1 MAVRN
6 PSNIRNILLAGH
18 AGAGKTLLTER
29 LLNAAGATTRMG
41 SIEDGNTVTDW
52 TDEAK
57 KHGHSLSSSLAHFE
71 RNGTLVTLID
81 TPGLA
86 DFFGQAIAALPAAGL
101 VGVVVDATKGIET
114 STRRIMA
121 TAEQR
126 NIPRMII
133 INGIDEAQADPE
145 AVVARLRD
153 TFGVVCVP
161 VNLPNAN
168 RDGVIDVLGENTSG
182 DTLFGDVES
191 AHTSIVEQVVE
202 VEDSL
207 MTQYLEGGAAAL
219 DRKAVHDAFERALR
233 EAHLVPICFVSAK
246 TGAGIDALL
255 ELIESQCPSPLET
268 NPRTFEK
275 LDDDGQLVESFQPK
289 PDAGQP
295 LLAHVFKVASDP
307 FVGKLGI
314 MKIHQGTLKV
324 KDEVYF
330 GEGRKPI
337 RVNTLFRLQGKDHV
351 DVTEAGPGEIVA
363 VSKIDDIEFNT
374 VVHAHANEHLR
385 LRPLPL
391 PKPMF
396 GLAVE
401 LANHKDESK
410 FGPAI
415 AKLQAEDPCFV
426 MDRVAATKE
435 TVLRGLGEMHL
446 RVMLERMKNQYGIE
460 VNTHQPKIAY
470 KETVTANAEGHHRHK
485 KQSGGSGEFG
495 EVYLRVAP
503 LNGEDQ
509 EAALANGEHFLF
521 VNATV
526 GGSIPRQFMPAIE
539 KGVRQALT
547 EGAIAG
553 YPMQDIK
560 VEVYDGKYH
569 AVDSKEVAFLKAG
582 KRAFVDAC
590 RKAKPAL
597 LEPFVEVEVNAPSQY
612 MGDITGDLSTRRGRV
627 QDSMVDGDTCM
638 VRAVAPLGE
647 LQNYANELK
656 SMTHGAG
663 SYVMDY
669 SHDERTPPNVQA
681 EVVAAY
687 DPHADDD

>member
-1 MAVRN
+1 MAVRD
-6 PSNIRNILLAGH
+6 PSTIRNLLLAGH
-18 AGAGKTLLTER
+18 AGAGKTLLAER
-29 LLNAAGATTRMG
+29 LLHAAGATSRMG
-41 SIEDGNTVTDW
+41 SIEDGNTVCDW
-52 TDEAK
+52 TDDAR
-57 KHGHSLSSSLAHFE
+57 KHGHSLSSSVAHYE
-71 RNGTLVTLID
+71 RNGKLVTLID
-81 TPGLA
+81 SPGLA
-86 DFFGQAIAALPAAGL
+86 DFFGQAISSLPAAGM
-101 VGVVVDATKGIET
+101 VGVVIDAGKGIET
-114 STRRIMA
+114 NTRRIMA
-121 TAEQR
+121 TAQQR

-133 INGIDEAQADPE
+133 VNKIDDAQADLE
-145 AVVARLRD
+145 ALVARLRD
-153 TFGVVCVP
+153 TFGSVCVP

-168 RDGVIDVLGENTSG
+168 RDGVVDVLGENTSG
-182 DTLFGDVES
+182 NTLFGDVES

-202 VEDSL
+202 VQDEL
-207 MTQYLEGGAAAL
+207 MTQYLEGGAASL
-219 DRKAVHDAFERALR
+219 DRKAVHEAFEQALR
-233 EAHLVPICFVSAK
+233 ESHLVPICFASAK
-246 TGAGIDALL
+246 TGAAADALL
-255 ELIESQCPSPLET
+255 DLIESQCPSPLET
-268 NPRTFEK
+268 NPRTFER
-275 LDDDGQLVESFQPK
+275 LDDDGALVEAFQPK
-289 PDAGQP
+289 SDAAEP
-295 LLAHVFKVASDP
+295 VLAHIFKVSSDP
-307 FVGKLGI
+307 FVGKLGV

-330 GEGRKPI
+330 GDGRKPV

-351 DVTEAGPGEIVA
+351 DVTEAGPGDIVA
-363 VSKIDDIEFNT
+363 VSKIDDIAFNV

-385 LRPLPL
+385 LKPLPL

-446 RVMLERMKNQYGIE
+446 RVILERMKDQYGIE

-503 LNGEDQ
+503 LNGEAH
-509 EAALANGEHFLF
+509 EAGEIFEF

-526 GGSIPRQFMPAIE
+526 GGSIPKQFMPAIE
-539 KGVRQALT
+539 KGIRQALT

-553 YPMQDIK
+553 YPMEGVK

-582 KRAFVDAC
+582 KRAFIEAC
-590 RKAKPAL
+590 RNAKPAL
-597 LEPFVEVEVNAPSQY
+597 LEPFVEVEVSAPAEY
-612 MGDITGDLSTRRGRV
+612 MGDITGDLSTKRGRV
-627 QDSMVDGDTCM
+627 QDSMVDGETCT
-638 VRAVAPLGE
+638 VRAVAPLST

-681 EVVAAY
+681 EVIAAY

>member
-6 PSNIRNILLAGH
+6 PSTIRNLLLSGH
-18 AGAGKTLLTER
+18 AGAGKTLLIER
-29 LLNAAGATTRMG
+29 LLNASGATNRMG

-57 KHGHSLSSSLAHFE
+57 KHGHSLTSSLAHYE
-71 RNGTLVTLID
+71 RNGNLVTLID
-81 TPGLA
+81 SPGLA
-86 DFFGQAIAALPAAGL
+86 DFFGQAIAGIPAAGL
-101 VGVVVDATKGIET
+101 VGVVIDAAKGIET
-114 STRRIMA
+114 STRRIMSV
-121 TAEQR
+121 AEQR
-126 NIPRMII
+126 NLPRMII
-133 INGIDEAQADPE
+133 VNKIDDAQADLE
-145 AVVARLRD
+145 GLLGKIRE
-153 TFGVVCVP
+153 TFGNVCVP
-161 VNLPNAN
+161 VNLPSAD
-168 RDGVIDVLGENTSG
+168 REGVVDVLGEDTSG
-182 DTLFGDVES
+182 ETAFGDVES

-202 VEDSL
+202 VQDDL
-207 MTQYLEGGAAAL
+207 MTKYLEGGAASL
-219 DRKAVHDAFERALR
+219 DRKAVHDAFEQALR
-233 EAHLVPICFVSAK
+233 EGHLVPICFVSAK
-246 TGAGIDALL
+246 TGAGADALL
-255 ELIESQCPSPLET
+255 DLIESQCPSPLET
-268 NPRTFEK
+268 NPRTFQK
-275 LDDDGQLVESFQPK
+275 LDDDGKLVESFEPK
-289 PDAGQP
+289 PDASQP
-295 LLAHVFKVASDP
+295 LLAHVFKVSSDP

-324 KDEVYF
+324 KDEVFF
-330 GEGRKPI
+330 GDGRKPV

-351 DVTEAGPGEIVA
+351 DVAEAGPGEIVA

-396 GLAVE
+396 GLAVV
-401 LANHKDESK
+401 LSNHKDESK

-415 AKLQAEDPCFV
+415 AKLQAEDPCFI

-446 RVMLERMKNQYGIE
+446 RVMLERMKSQYGIE
-460 VNTHQPKIAY
+460 VETHQPKIAY

-503 LNGEDQ
+503 LNGE
-509 EAALANGEHFLF
+509 AAEHGEHFEF

-539 KGVRQALT
+539 KGIRQALT

-597 LEPFVEVEVNAPSQY
+597 LEPFVEVEVVAPAQY
-612 MGDITGDLSTRRGRV
+612 MGDITGDLSTKRGRV
-627 QDSMVDGDTCM
+627 QDSMVDGDNCT
-638 VRAVAPLGE
+638 VRAVAPLGM

-669 SHDERTPPNVQA
+669 SHDERTPPQVQA
-681 EVVAAY
+681 EVIAAY
-687 DPHADDD
+687 DPHADED

>member
-1 MAVRN
+1 MAVRD
-6 PSNIRNILLAGH
+6 PSTIRNILLAGH

-29 LLNAAGATTRMG
+29 LLHAGGATSRMG
-41 SIEDGNTVTDW
+41 AIEDGNTVSDW

-57 KHGHSLSSSLAHFE
+57 KHGHSLSSSLVHYE
-71 RNGTLVTLID
+71 RNNTLVTLID
-81 TPGLA
+81 SPGLA
-86 DFFGQAIAALPAAGL
+86 DFFGQAIAALPASGL
-101 VGVVVDATKGIET
+101 VGVVIDAAKGIET
-114 STRRIMA
+114 NTRRIMS
-121 TAEQR
+121 TAQQR
-126 NIPRMII
+126 NIPRMIVV
-133 INGIDEAQADPE
+133 NKIDDAQADLE
-145 AVVARLRD
+145 ALVEKLRD
-153 TFGVVCVP
+153 SFGNICVP
-161 VNLPNAN
+161 VNLPTAN
-168 RDGVIDVLGENTSG
+168 RDGVVDVLGENTSG
-182 DTLFGDVES
+182 DTLFSDVDT
-191 AHTSIVEQVVE
+191 AHTRIVEQVVE

-207 MTQYLEGGAAAL
+207 MAQYLEGGAASL

-246 TGAGIDALL
+246 TGAGAEALL
-255 ELIESQCPSPLET
+255 DLIESQCPSPLET

-275 LDDDGQLVESFQPK
+275 LDDDGNLIESFQPK
-289 PDAGQP
+289 PDPASA

-324 KDEVYF
+324 KEEVYF
-330 GEGRKPI
+330 GDGRKPV

-351 DVTEAGPGEIVA
+351 DVSEAGPGDIVA
-363 VSKIDDIEFNT
+363 VSKIDDIAFNV

-385 LRPLPL
+385 LKPLPL
-391 PKPMF
+391 PKPMY
-396 GLAVE
+396 GLAVN

-446 RVMLERMKNQYGIE
+446 RVILERMKSQYGVE
-460 VNTHQPKIAY
+460 LETHQPKIAY

-503 LNGEDQ
+503 LNGEDT
-509 EAALANGEHFLF
+509 EAAHANGEHFLF

-526 GGSIPRQFMPAIE
+526 GGSIPKQFMPAIE

-553 YPMQDIK
+553 YPIEGVK

-582 KRAFVDAC
+582 KRAFIDAC

-597 LEPFVEVEVNAPSQY
+597 LEPFVEVQVNAPAQY

-627 QDSMVDGDTCM
+627 QDSMVDGESCTI
-638 VRAVAPLGE
+638 RAVAPLGE

-681 EVVAAY
+681 EVVATY
-687 DPHADDD
+687 DPHGEDD

>member
-1 MAVRN
+1 MAVRD
-6 PSNIRNILLAGH
+6 PSTIRNLLLAGH
-18 AGAGKTLLTER
+18 AGAGKTLLAER
-29 LLNAAGATTRMG
+29 LLHAAGATSRMG
-41 SIEDGNTVTDW
+41 SIEDGNTVCDW
-52 TDEAK
+52 TDDAR
-57 KHGHSLSSSLAHFE
+57 KHGHSLSSSVAHYE

-81 TPGLA
+81 SPGLA
-86 DFFGQAIAALPAAGL
+86 DFFGQAISSLPAAGM
-101 VGVVVDATKGIET
+101 VGVVIDAGKGIET
-114 STRRIMA
+114 NTRRIMA
-121 TAEQR
+121 TAQQR

-133 INGIDEAQADPE
+133 VNKIDDAQADLE
-145 AVVARLRD
+145 ALVARLRD
-153 TFGVVCVP
+153 TFGSVCVP

-168 RDGVIDVLGENTSG
+168 RDGVVDVLGENTSG

-202 VEDSL
+202 VQDEL
-207 MTQYLEGGAAAL
+207 MTQYLEGGAASL
-219 DRKAVHDAFERALR
+219 DRKAVHEAFEQALR
-233 EAHLVPICFVSAK
+233 ESHLVPICFVSAK
-246 TGAGIDALL
+246 TGAAADALL
-255 ELIESQCPSPLET
+255 DLIESQCPSPLET
-268 NPRTFEK
+268 NPRTFER
-275 LDDDGQLVESFQPK
+275 LDDDGALVEAFQPK
-289 PDAGQP
+289 SDAAEP
-295 LLAHVFKVASDP
+295 VLAHIFKVSSDP
-307 FVGKLGI
+307 FVGKLGV

-330 GEGRKPI
+330 GDGRKPV

-351 DVTEAGPGEIVA
+351 DVTEAGPGDIVA
-363 VSKIDDIEFNT
+363 VSKIDDIAFNV

-385 LRPLPL
+385 LKPLPL

-446 RVMLERMKNQYGIE
+446 RVILERMKDQYGIE

-503 LNGEDQ
+503 LNGEAQ
-509 EAALANGEHFLF
+509 EAGEIFEF

-526 GGSIPRQFMPAIE
+526 GGSIPKQFMPAIE
-539 KGVRQALT
+539 KGIRQALT

-553 YPMQDIK
+553 YPMEGVK

-582 KRAFVDAC
+582 KRAFIEAC
-590 RKAKPAL
+590 RNAKPAL
-597 LEPFVEVEVNAPSQY
+597 LEPFVEVEVTAPAEY
-612 MGDITGDLSTRRGRV
+612 MGDITGDLSTKRGRV
-627 QDSMVDGDTCM
+627 QDSMVDGETCT
-638 VRAVAPLGE
+638 VRAVAPLST

-681 EVVAAY
+681 EVIAAY

>member
-6 PSNIRNILLAGH
+6 PSNLRNLLFAGH
-18 AGAGKTLLTER
+18 AGAGKTLLAER
-29 LLNAAGATTRMG
+29 LLNESGASSRMG
-41 SIEDGNTVTDW
+41 SIEDGNTVCDW
-52 TDEAK
+52 SEDAK
-57 KHGHSLSSSLAHFE
+57 KHGHSLASSLAHYE
-71 RNGTLVTLID
+71 RNGNLVNLID
-81 TPGLA
+81 TPGLS
-86 DFFGQAIAALPAAGL
+86 DFFGQAIAALPAAGM
-101 VGVVVDATKGIET
+101 VAVVIDATKGIET
-114 STRRIMA
+114 NTRRIMA
-121 TAEQR
+121 TADQR
-126 NIPRMII
+126 RLPRMIV
-133 INGIDEAQADPE
+133 INKIDDTQADLE
-145 AVVARLRD
+145 ALVDKIRED
-153 TFGVVCVP
+153 FGNICVP
-161 VNLPNAN
+161 VNLPNAD
-168 RDGVIDVLGENTSG
+168 RDGVIDVIGENTSG
-182 DTLFGDVES
+182 DPLFNDVET
-191 AHTSIVEQVVE
+191 AHTQIVEQVVE
-202 VEDSL
+202 VQDDL
-207 MTQYLEGGAAAL
+207 MTQYLEGGAASL
-219 DRKAVHDAFERALR
+219 DRGAVHNAFEQALR

-246 TGAGIDALL
+246 TGAGASAMLD
-255 ELIESQCPSPLET
+255 LIESQCPSPLET

-275 LDDDGQLVESFQPK
+275 LDDDGALVESFEAE
-289 PDAGQP
+289 PDASGP
-295 LLAHVFKVASDP
+295 LLAHLFKVSSDP

-314 MKIHQGTLKV
+314 MKIHRGTLKP
-324 KDEVYF
+324 KDEVYI
-330 GEGRKPI
+330 GDGRKPV

-351 DVTEAGPGEIVA
+351 DVTEAGPGDIVA
-363 VSKIDDIEFNT
+363 VSKIDEIGFNL
-374 VVHAHANEHLR
+374 VIHAHANEHLR
-385 LRPLPL
+385 LKPLPL
-391 PKPMF
+391 PKPMY

-401 LANHKDESK
+401 LVNHKDESK

-415 AKLQAEDPCFV
+415 AKLQAEDPCFI

-446 RVMLERMKNQYGIE
+446 RIILERMKDQYGIE

-503 LNGEDQ
+503 LNAEEADGETF
-509 EAALANGEHFLF
+509 EF

-539 KGVRQALT
+539 KGIRQALN

-553 YPMQDIK
+553 YPMEGVK

-569 AVDSKEVAFLKAG
+569 AVDSKEVAFIKAG
-582 KRAFVDAC
+582 KRAFIEAC
-590 RKAKPAL
+590 RNAKPAL
-597 LEPFVEVEVNAPSQY
+597 LEPFVEVEVTAPSDY
-612 MGDITGDLSTRRGRV
+612 MGDITGDLSTKRGRV
-627 QDSMVDGDTCM
+627 QDSMVEGAVCT
-638 VRAVAPLGE
+638 VRAVAPLGM

-687 DPHADDD
+687 DPHGDDDS

>member
-6 PSNIRNILLAGH
+6 PSTIRNILLAGH
-18 AGAGKTLLTER
+18 AGAGKTLLVER
-29 LLNAAGATTRMG
+29 LLHAAGATSRMG
-41 SIEDGNTVTDW
+41 SIEDANTVTDW
-52 TDEAK
+52 TEEAR
-57 KHGHSLSSSLAHFE
+57 KHGHSLASSLAHYE

-81 TPGLA
+81 TPGLS
-86 DFFGQAIAALPAAGL
+86 DFFGQAIAGLPAAGL
-101 VGVVVDATKGIET
+101 VAVVVDAAKGIET
-114 STRRIMA
+114 NTRRIMS
-121 TAEQR
+121 TAQQR

-133 INGIDEAQADPE
+133 VNSIDDSQADLE
-145 AVVARLRD
+145 ALVAKLRD
-153 TFGVVCVP
+153 TFGNVCVP
-161 VNLPNAN
+161 VNLPNAAL
-168 RDGVIDVLGENTSG
+168 DGVVDVLGENTSG
-182 DTLFGDVES
+182 DTAFSDVDS

-207 MTQYLEGGAAAL
+207 MAKYLEGGAASL
-219 DRKAVHDAFERALR
+219 DRQAVHDAFERALR
-233 EAHLVPICFVSAK
+233 EAHLVPICFTSAK
-246 TGAGIDALL
+246 TGAGAEALL
-255 ELIESQCPSPLET
+255 DFIESQCPSPLET

-275 LDDDGQLVESFQPK
+275 LDDDGKVIEAFEPK
-289 PDAGQP
+289 PDPAAP

-314 MKIHQGTLKV
+314 MKIHQGTLRV
-324 KDEVYF
+324 KDEAYF
-330 GEGRKPI
+330 GDGRKPVRI
-337 RVNTLFRLQGKDHV
+337 NTLFRLQGKDHT

-363 VSKIDDIEFNT
+363 VSKIDDVAFNT

-385 LRPLPL
+385 LRPLAL
-391 PKPMF
+391 PKPMY
-396 GLAVE
+396 GVAVE

-410 FGPAI
+410 FGPAV

-446 RVMLERMKNQYGIE
+446 RVMLERMKSQYGIE
-460 VNTHQPKIAY
+460 INTHQPKIAY

-503 LNGEDQ
+503 LNGQDE
-509 EAALANGEHFLF
+509 ETAHANGEHFLF

-553 YPMQDIK
+553 YPMAGVK

-582 KRAFVDAC
+582 KRAFIDAC

-627 QDSMVDGDTCM
+627 QDSMVDGENCM
-638 VRAVAPLGE
+638 VRAVAPLGA
-647 LQNYANELK
+647 LLNYANELK

-681 EVVAAY
+681 EVIAAY
-687 DPHADDD
+687 APHGEDD

>member
-6 PSNIRNILLAGH
+6 PSTIRNLMLAGH
-18 AGAGKTLLTER
+18 TGAGKTLLGER
-29 LLNAAGATTRMG
+29 LLFASGATKRMG
-41 SIEDGNTVTDW
+41 AIEDGNTVFDW
-52 TDEAK
+52 TDEAR
-57 KHGHSLSSSLAHFE
+57 KHGHSLSSSLAHYE

-81 TPGLA
+81 TPGLG
-86 DFFGQAIAALPAAGL
+86 DFMGQAIAALPAAGM
-101 VGVVVDATKGIET
+101 VAFVVDAAKGIET
-114 STRRIMA
+114 NTRRIFA
-121 TAEQR
+121 TAQQR

-133 INGIDEAQADPE
+133 VNKIDDPQADPE
-145 AVVARLRD
+145 ALVGKLREA
-153 TFGVVCVP
+153 FGNVCVP
-161 VNLPNAN
+161 VNLPNAD
-168 RDGVIDVLGENTSG
+168 RSGVVDVLGENTSG
-182 DTLFGDVES
+182 QTLFGDAES
-191 AHTSIVEQVVE
+191 AHTRIVEQVVE

-207 MTQYLEGGAAAL
+207 MSQYLEGGAGSL
-219 DRKAVHDAFERALR
+219 DRQAVHDAFEKALR
-233 EAHLVPICFVSAK
+233 DSHLVPICFVSAK
-246 TGAGIDALL
+246 TGAGIEALL
-255 ELIESQCPSPLET
+255 DLIEQQCPSPLET

-275 LDDDGQLVESFQPK
+275 LDDDGQLIEQFQPR
-289 PDAGQP
+289 PDAAAP
-295 LLAHVFKVASDP
+295 LLAHIFKVASDP

-314 MKIHQGTLKV
+314 LKVHQGTLRA
-324 KDEVYF
+324 KDEVYI
-330 GEGRKPI
+330 GEGRKAV
-337 RVNTLFRLQGKDHV
+337 RVNTLFRMMGKDHV
-351 DVTEAGPGEIVA
+351 DVAEAGPGEIVA
-363 VSKIDDIEFNT
+363 VSKIDEVAFNA

-396 GLAVE
+396 GLAVQ
-401 LANHKDESK
+401 LSNHKDESK

-426 MDRVAATKE
+426 MDRVSATKE

-446 RVMLERMKNQYGIE
+446 RVTLERLKNQFGVE
-460 VNTHQPKIAY
+460 VHTHQPKIAY
-470 KETVTANAEGHHRHK
+470 KETVTAPAEGHHRHK

-503 LNGEDQ
+503 LNGE
-509 EAALANGEHFLF
+509 EALANGEHFLF

-526 GGSIPRQFMPAIE
+526 GGSIPKQFMPAIE

-553 YPMQDIK
+553 YPIEGVK

-582 KRAFVDAC
+582 KRAFVEAC

-597 LEPFVEVEVNAPSQY
+597 LEPFVLVEVSAPAQY
-612 MGDITGDLSTRRGRV
+612 MGDITGDLSTKRGRV
-627 QDSMVDGDTCM
+627 QDSMVDGETCT
-638 VRAVAPLGE
+638 VRAVAPLGT

-663 SYVMDY
+663 AYVMDY

-687 DPHADDD
+687 DPHAEED

>member
-6 PSNIRNILLAGH
+6 PSTIRNLLLSGH
-18 AGAGKTLLTER
+18 AGAGKTLLIER
-29 LLNAAGATTRMG
+29 LLNASGATNRMG

-57 KHGHSLSSSLAHFE
+57 KHGHSLTSSLAHYE
-71 RNGTLVTLID
+71 RNGNLVTLID
-81 TPGLA
+81 SPGLA
-86 DFFGQAIAALPAAGL
+86 DFFGQAIAGIPAAGL
-101 VGVVVDATKGIET
+101 VGVVIDAAKGIET
-114 STRRIMA
+114 STRRIMSV
-121 TAEQR
+121 AEQR
-126 NIPRMII
+126 NLPRMII
-133 INGIDEAQADPE
+133 VNKIDDAQADLDGLLGKIRE
-145 AVVARLRD
+145 
-153 TFGVVCVP
+153 TFGNVCVP
-161 VNLPNAN
+161 VNLPSAD
-168 RDGVIDVLGENTSG
+168 REGVVDVLGEDTSG
-182 DTLFGDVES
+182 ETAFGDVES

-202 VEDSL
+202 VQDDL
-207 MTQYLEGGAAAL
+207 MTKYLEGGAASL
-219 DRKAVHDAFERALR
+219 DRKAVHDAFEQALR
-233 EAHLVPICFVSAK
+233 EGHLVPICFVSAK
-246 TGAGIDALL
+246 TGAGADALL
-255 ELIESQCPSPLET
+255 DLIESQCPSPLET
-268 NPRTFEK
+268 NPRTFQK
-275 LDDDGQLVESFQPK
+275 LDDDGKLVESFEPK
-289 PDAGQP
+289 PDASQP
-295 LLAHVFKVASDP
+295 LLAHVFKVSSDP

-330 GEGRKPI
+330 GDGRKPV

-351 DVTEAGPGEIVA
+351 DVAEAGPGEIVA

-396 GLAVE
+396 GLAVV
-401 LANHKDESK
+401 LSNHKDESK

-415 AKLQAEDPCFV
+415 AKLQAEDPCFI

-446 RVMLERMKNQYGIE
+446 RVMLERMKSQYGIE
-460 VNTHQPKIAY
+460 VETHQPKIAY

-503 LNGEDQ
+503 LNGE
-509 EAALANGEHFLF
+509 AAEHGEHFEF

-539 KGVRQALT
+539 KGIRQALT

-597 LEPFVEVEVNAPSQY
+597 LEPFVEVEVVAPAQY
-612 MGDITGDLSTRRGRV
+612 MGDITGDLSTKRGRV
-627 QDSMVDGDTCM
+627 QDSMVDGDNCT
-638 VRAVAPLGE
+638 VRAVAPLGM

-669 SHDERTPPNVQA
+669 SHDERTPPQVQA
-681 EVVAAY
+681 EVIAAY
-687 DPHADDD
+687 DPHADED

>member
-6 PSNIRNILLAGH
+6 PSTIRNILLSGH
-18 AGAGKTLLTER
+18 AGAGKTLLIER
-29 LLNAAGATTRMG
+29 LLNASGATSRMG

-57 KHGHSLSSSLAHFE
+57 KHGHSLSSSLAHYE
-71 RNGTLVTLID
+71 RNGNLVTLVD

-86 DFFGQAIAALPAAGL
+86 DFFGQAIAGLPAAGL
-101 VGVVVDATKGIET
+101 VGVVIDAAKGIET
-114 STRRIMA
+114 STRRIMSVA
-121 TAEQR
+121 KQR

-133 INGIDEAQADPE
+133 VNKIDDTQADLE
-145 AVVARLRD
+145 AVVGKIRE
-153 TFGVVCVP
+153 TFGNVCVP
-161 VNLPNAN
+161 VNLPSAD
-168 RDGVIDVLGENTSG
+168 RGGVVDVLGEDTSG
-182 DTLFGDVES
+182 DTAFGDVES

-202 VEDSL
+202 VQDDL
-207 MTQYLEGGAAAL
+207 MTKYLEGGAASL
-219 DRKAVHDAFERALR
+219 DRKAVHEAFEQALR

-246 TGAGIDALL
+246 TGAGADALL
-255 ELIESQCPSPLET
+255 DLIESQCPSPLET

-275 LDDDGQLVESFQPK
+275 LDDDGKLVESFQPT
-289 PDAGQP
+289 PDEGQP
-295 LLAHVFKVASDP
+295 LLAHVFKVSSDP

-314 MKIHQGTLKV
+314 MKVHQGTLKV

-330 GEGRKPI
+330 GEGRKPV

-351 DVTEAGPGEIVA
+351 DVTEAGPGDVVA

-396 GLAVE
+396 GLAVV
-401 LANHKDESK
+401 LSNHKDESK
-410 FGPAI
+410 FGPAV
-415 AKLQAEDPCFV
+415 AKLQAEDPCFI

-460 VNTHQPKIAY
+460 VETHQPKIAY

-503 LNGEDQ
+503 LNGE
-509 EAALANGEHFLF
+509 AAEHGEHFEF

-539 KGVRQALT
+539 KGIRQALT

-597 LEPFVEVEVNAPSQY
+597 LEPFVVVEVTAPAQY
-612 MGDITGDLSTRRGRV
+612 MGDITGDLSTKRGRV
-627 QDSMVDGDTCM
+627 QDSMVDGDNCT
-638 VRAVAPLGE
+638 VRAVAPLGM

-663 SYVMDY
+663 TYVMDY
-669 SHDERTPPNVQA
+669 SHDERTPPQVQA
-681 EVVAAY
+681 EVIAAY
-687 DPHADDD
+687 DPHSDDD

>member
-1 MAVRN
+1 MAVRD
-6 PSNIRNILLAGH
+6 PSTIRNILLAGH

-29 LLNAAGATTRMG
+29 LLNAAGATSRMG
-41 SIEDGNTVTDW
+41 AIEDGNTVSDW

-57 KHGHSLSSSLAHFE
+57 KHGHSLSSSLVHYE
-71 RNGTLVTLID
+71 RNNTLVTLID
-81 TPGLA
+81 SPGLA
-86 DFFGQAIAALPAAGL
+86 DFFGQAIAALPASGL
-101 VGVVVDATKGIET
+101 VGVVIDAAKGIET
-114 STRRIMA
+114 NTRRIMT
-121 TAEQR
+121 TAQQR
-126 NIPRMII
+126 NIPRMIVV
-133 INGIDEAQADPE
+133 NKIDDAQADLE
-145 AVVARLRD
+145 ALVEKIRES
-153 TFGVVCVP
+153 FGNVCVP

-168 RDGVIDVLGENTSG
+168 RDGVVDVLGENTSG
-182 DTLFGDVES
+182 DTLFSDVDT
-191 AHTSIVEQVVE
+191 AHTRIVEQVVE

-207 MTQYLEGGAAAL
+207 MTQYLEGGAASL

-246 TGAGIDALL
+246 TGAGADALL
-255 ELIESQCPSPLET
+255 DLIETQCPSPLET

-275 LDDDGQLVESFQPK
+275 LDDDGNLVESFQPK
-289 PDAGQP
+289 ADPAGT

-330 GEGRKPI
+330 GDGRKPV

-351 DVTEAGPGEIVA
+351 DVAEAGPGDIVA
-363 VSKIDDIEFNT
+363 VSKIDDIAFNV

-385 LRPLPL
+385 LKPLPL
-391 PKPMF
+391 PKPMY
-396 GLAVE
+396 GLAVH

-426 MDRVAATKE
+426 MDRVSATKE

-446 RVMLERMKNQYGIE
+446 RVILERMKSQYGVE
-460 VNTHQPKIAY
+460 LETHQPKIAY

-503 LNGEDQ
+503 LNGEDS
-509 EAALANGEHFLF
+509 EAAQANGEHFLF

-526 GGSIPRQFMPAIE
+526 GGSIPKQFMPAIE

-553 YPMQDIK
+553 YPIEGVR

-597 LEPFVEVEVNAPSQY
+597 LEPFVEVEVTAPAQY

-627 QDSMVDGDTCM
+627 QDSMVDGENCM
-638 VRAVAPLGE
+638 VRAVAPLGM

-681 EVVAAY
+681 EVIAAY
-687 DPHADDD
+687 DPHGDDD

>member
-6 PSNIRNILLAGH
+6 PSTIRNLLLSGH
-18 AGAGKTLLTER
+18 AGAGKTLLIER
-29 LLNAAGATTRMG
+29 LLNASGATNRMG

-57 KHGHSLSSSLAHFE
+57 KHGHSLTSSLAHYE
-71 RNGTLVTLID
+71 RNGNLITLVD
-81 TPGLA
+81 SPGLA
-86 DFFGQAIAALPAAGL
+86 DFFGQAIASVPAAGL
-101 VGVVVDATKGIET
+101 VGVVIDAAKGIET
-114 STRRIMA
+114 STRRIMSV
-121 TAEQR
+121 AEQR
-126 NIPRMII
+126 NLPRMII
-133 INGIDEAQADPE
+133 VNKIDDTQADLE
-145 AVVARLRD
+145 ALVGKIRE
-153 TFGVVCVP
+153 TFGNVCVP
-161 VNLPNAN
+161 VNLPSAD
-168 RDGVIDVLGENTSG
+168 REGVIDVLGENTSG
-182 DTLFGDVES
+182 QTAFGDVES

-202 VEDSL
+202 VQDEL
-207 MTQYLEGGAAAL
+207 MTKYLEGGAASL
-219 DRKAVHDAFERALR
+219 DRKAVHEAFEQALR

-246 TGAGIDALL
+246 TGAGADALL
-255 ELIESQCPSPLET
+255 DLIESQCPSPLET
-268 NPRTFEK
+268 NPRTFQK
-275 LDDDGQLVESFQPK
+275 LDDDGKLVESFEPK
-289 PDAGQP
+289 PNASEP
-295 LLAHVFKVASDP
+295 LLAHVFKVSSDP

-330 GEGRKPI
+330 GDGRKPI

-351 DVTEAGPGEIVA
+351 DVAEAGPGEIVA
-363 VSKIDDIEFNT
+363 VSKIDDIEFDT
-374 VVHAHANEHLR
+374 VVHAHANEHMR

-396 GLAVE
+396 GLAVV
-401 LANHKDESK
+401 LSNHKDESK
-410 FGPAI
+410 FGPAV

-446 RVMLERMKNQYGIE
+446 RVMLERMKSQYGIE
-460 VNTHQPKIAY
+460 VETHQPKIAY

-503 LNGEDQ
+503 LNGE
-509 EAALANGEHFLF
+509 AAEHNEHFEF

-539 KGVRQALT
+539 KGIRQALT

-597 LEPFVEVEVNAPSQY
+597 LEPFVEVEVTAPAQY
-612 MGDITGDLSTRRGRV
+612 MGDITGDLSTKRGRV
-627 QDSMVDGDTCM
+627 QDSMVDGDNCT
-638 VRAVAPLGE
+638 VRAVAPLGM

-669 SHDERTPPNVQA
+669 SHDERTPPQVQA

-687 DPHADDD
+687 DPHGEED

>member
-1 MAVRN
+1 SSLV
-6 PSNIRNILLAGH
+6 H
-18 AGAGKTLLTER
+18 FEH
-29 LLNAAGATTRMG
+29 
-41 SIEDGNTVTDW
+41 NTV
-52 TDEAK
+52 
-57 KHGHSLSSSLAHFE
+57 LA
-71 RNGTLVTLID
+71 TLID

-86 DFFGQAIAALPAAGL
+86 DFFGQAISALPAAGL
-101 VGVVVDATKGIET
+101 VGVVIDAAKGIET
-114 STRRIMA
+114 NTRRIMN
-121 TAEQR
+121 TAQQR

-133 INGIDEAQADPE
+133 INKIDDTHPDLEALVGKIRE
-145 AVVARLRD
+145 
-153 TFGVVCVP
+153 TFGNVCVP
-161 VNLPNAN
+161 VNLPAAD
-168 RDGVIDVLGENTSG
+168 RQGVVDVLGEKTSG
-182 DTLFGDVES
+182 DTLFSDIET
-191 AHTSIVEQVVE
+191 AHTKIVEQVVE
-202 VEDSL
+202 VEDDL
-207 MTQYLEGGAAAL
+207 MTKYLEGGAASL

-233 EAHLVPICFVSAK
+233 EAHLVPICFTSAK
-246 TGAGIDALL
+246 TGAGAEALL
-255 ELIESQCPSPLET
+255 EFIDSQCPSPLET

-275 LDDDGQLVESFQPK
+275 LDDDGKLIESFEPT
-289 PDAGQP
+289 PNPSEPVLGH
-295 LLAHVFKVASDP
+295 LFKVSSDP

-324 KDEVYF
+324 KDEVFF
-330 GEGRKPI
+330 GDGRKPVRI
-337 RVNTLFRLQGKDHV
+337 NTLFRLQGKDHV
-351 DVTEAGPGEIVA
+351 DVSEAGPGEIVA
-363 VSKIDDIEFNT
+363 VSKIDEIAFNT

-391 PKPMF
+391 PKPMY
-396 GLAVE
+396 GVAVE

-410 FGPAI
+410 FGPAV

-446 RVMLERMKNQYGIE
+446 RVMLERMKNQYGVE

-503 LNGEDQ
+503 LNGEAA
-509 EAALANGEHFLF
+509 EAGEHFEF

-526 GGSIPRQFMPAIE
+526 GGSIPKQFMPAIE
-539 KGVRQALT
+539 KGIRQALT

-553 YPMQDIK
+553 YPMQDIR

-597 LEPFVEVEVNAPSQY
+597 LEPFVEVEVSAPAQY

-627 QDSMVDGDTCM
+627 QDSMADGDTCM
-638 VRAVAPLGE
+638 VRAVAPLGA

-669 SHDERTPPNVQA
+669 SHDERTPPNIQA
-681 EVVAAY
+681 EVIAAY
-687 DPHADDD
+687 DQHGDDD

>member
-1 MAVRN
+1 MAVRD
-6 PSNIRNILLAGH
+6 PSTIRNILLAGH
-18 AGAGKTLLTER
+18 SGSGKTLLAER
-29 LLNAAGATTRMG
+29 LLNTAGATSRMG
-41 SIEDGNTVTDW
+41 SIEDGNTVSDW

-57 KHGHSLSSSLAHFE
+57 KHGHSLSSSLVHFE
-71 RNGTLVTLID
+71 HNTILATLID

-86 DFFGQAIAALPAAGL
+86 DFFGQAISALPAAGL
-101 VGVVVDATKGIET
+101 VGVVIDAAKGIET
-114 STRRIMA
+114 NTRRIMN
-121 TAEQR
+121 TAQQR
-126 NIPRMII
+126 NIPRMIV
-133 INGIDEAQADPE
+133 INKIDDAQADLE
-145 AVVARLRD
+145 VLVGKIRD
-153 TFGVVCVP
+153 TFGNVCVP

-168 RDGVIDVLGENTSG
+168 RDGVVDVLGENTSG
-182 DTLFGDVES
+182 DTLFSDVET
-191 AHTSIVEQVVE
+191 AHTRIVEQVVE
-202 VEDSL
+202 VEDGL
-207 MTQYLEGGAAAL
+207 MTQYLEGGAASL
-219 DRKAVHDAFERALR
+219 DRKAVHNAFERALR

-246 TGAGIDALL
+246 TGAGADAMLDF
-255 ELIESQCPSPLET
+255 IETQCPSPLET

-275 LDDDGQLVESFQPK
+275 LDDDGNLTEAFEPK
-289 PDAGQP
+289 PDAAAT

-330 GEGRKPI
+330 GDGRKPVRI
-337 RVNTLFRLQGKDHV
+337 NTLFRLQGKDHV
-351 DVTEAGPGEIVA
+351 DVTEAGPGDIVA
-363 VSKIDDIEFNT
+363 VSKIDDIAYNV

-385 LRPLPL
+385 LKPLPL
-391 PKPMF
+391 PKPMY
-396 GLAVE
+396 GLAVN

-446 RVMLERMKNQYGIE
+446 RVILERMKHQFGVE
-460 VNTHQPKIAY
+460 LETHQPKIAY
-470 KETVTANAEGHHRHK
+470 KETVTSNAEGHHRHK

-495 EVYLRVAP
+495 EVYLRVEP
-503 LNGEDQ
+503 LNGEDT
-509 EAALANGEHFLF
+509 EAADANGEHFLF

-539 KGVRQALT
+539 KGVRQALK

-553 YPMQDIK
+553 YPIEGVK

-597 LEPFVEVEVNAPSQY
+597 LEPFVEIEVVAPAQY

-627 QDSMVDGDTCM
+627 QDSMADGESCT
-638 VRAVAPLGE
+638 VRAVAPLGM

-663 SYVMDY
+663 SYVM
-669 SHDERTPPNVQA
+669 
-681 EVVAAY
+681 
-687 DPHADDD
+687 

>member
-6 PSNIRNILLAGH
+6 PSTIRNILFAGH
-18 AGAGKTLLTER
+18 AGAGKTLLAER
-29 LLNAAGATTRMG
+29 LLNEAGATTRMG
-41 SIEDGNTVTDW
+41 SIEDGNTVCDW
-52 TDEAK
+52 SDDAK
-57 KHGHSLSSSLAHFE
+57 KHGHSLASSLAHYE
-71 RNGTLVTLID
+71 RHENLVTLID
-81 TPGLA
+81 SPGLS
-86 DFFGQAIAALPAAGL
+86 DFFGQAIAALPAAGM
-101 VGVVVDATKGIET
+101 VGVVIDAVKGIET
-114 STRRIMA
+114 NTRRIMA
-121 TAEQR
+121 TAQQR
-126 NIPRMII
+126 NIPRMLIV
-133 INGIDEAQADPE
+133 NKIDDAQADLE
-145 AVVARLRD
+145 ALVEKLRE
-153 TFGVVCVP
+153 TFGNVCVP

-168 RDGVIDVLGENTSG
+168 RDGIIDVLGENTSG
-182 DTLFGDVES
+182 DPLFSDVEA
-191 AHTSIVEQVVE
+191 AHTRIVEQVVE
-202 VEDSL
+202 VQDEL
-207 MTQYLEGGAAAL
+207 MTKYLEVGATSL
-219 DRKAVHDAFERALR
+219 DRSAVHDAFEQALR

-246 TGAGIDALL
+246 TGAGAQAMLD
-255 ELIESQCPSPLET
+255 LIESQCPSPLET

-275 LDDDGQLVESFQPK
+275 LDDDGALVEAFQPVS
-289 PDAGQP
+289 DASKP
-295 LLAHVFKVASDP
+295 LLAHLFKVSSDP

-314 MKIHQGTLKV
+314 MKIHQGTLKL
-324 KDEVYF
+324 KDEIYF
-330 GEGRKPI
+330 GDGRKPV

-351 DVTEAGPGEIVA
+351 DVAEAGPGDIVA
-363 VSKIDDIEFNT
+363 VSKIDDISFN
-374 VVHAHANEHLR
+374 VVLHAHANEHLR
-385 LRPLPL
+385 LKPLPL

-401 LANHKDESK
+401 LVNHKDESK

-446 RVMLERMKNQYGIE
+446 RIILERMKDQYGIE
-460 VNTHQPKIAY
+460 IQTHQPKIAY

-495 EVYLRVAP
+495 EVYLRVEP
-503 LNGEDQ
+503 LGE
-509 EAALANGEHFLF
+509 EAVQSGETFEF

-553 YPMQDIK
+553 YPIEGVK

-569 AVDSKEVAFLKAG
+569 AVDSKEVAFIKAG
-582 KRAFVDAC
+582 KRAFIEAC
-590 RKAKPAL
+590 RNAKPAL
-597 LEPFVEVEVNAPSQY
+597 LEPFVEVEVTAPSEY
-612 MGDITGDLSTRRGRV
+612 MGDITGDLSTKRGRV
-627 QDSMVDGDTCM
+627 QDSLVDGESCT
-638 VRAVAPLGE
+638 VRAVAPLGM

-681 EVVAAY
+681 EVIAAY

>member
-6 PSNIRNILLAGH
+6 PSTIRNILLSGH
-18 AGAGKTLLTER
+18 AGAGKTLLIER
-29 LLNAAGATTRMG
+29 LLNASGATNRMG

-57 KHGHSLSSSLAHFE
+57 KHGHSLSSSLAHYE
-71 RNGTLVTLID
+71 RNGNLVTLVD

-86 DFFGQAIAALPAAGL
+86 DFFGQAIAGLPAAGL
-101 VGVVVDATKGIET
+101 VGVVIDAAKGIET
-114 STRRIMA
+114 STRRIMSV
-121 TAEQR
+121 AEQR

-133 INGIDEAQADPE
+133 VNKIDDTQADLE
-145 AVVARLRD
+145 AVVGKIRE
-153 TFGVVCVP
+153 TFGNVCVP
-161 VNLPNAN
+161 VNLPSAD
-168 RDGVIDVLGENTSG
+168 RGGVVDVLGENTSG
-182 DTLFGDVES
+182 DTAFGDVES

-202 VEDSL
+202 VQDEL
-207 MTQYLEGGAAAL
+207 MTKYLEGGAASL
-219 DRKAVHDAFERALR
+219 DRKAVHEAFEQALR

-246 TGAGIDALL
+246 TGAGADALL
-255 ELIESQCPSPLET
+255 DLIESQCPSPLET

-275 LDDDGQLVESFQPK
+275 LDDDGKLVESFQPK

-295 LLAHVFKVASDP
+295 LLAHVFKVSSDP

-330 GEGRKPI
+330 GEGRKPV

-351 DVTEAGPGEIVA
+351 DVTEAGPGEVVA

-396 GLAVE
+396 GLAVV
-401 LANHKDESK
+401 LSNHKDESK
-410 FGPAI
+410 FGPAV

-446 RVMLERMKNQYGIE
+446 RVMLERMKSQYGIE
-460 VNTHQPKIAY
+460 VETHQPKIAY

-503 LNGEDQ
+503 LNGE
-509 EAALANGEHFLF
+509 AAEHGEHFEF

-539 KGVRQALT
+539 KGIRQALT

-597 LEPFVEVEVNAPSQY
+597 LEPFVEVEVTAPAQY
-612 MGDITGDLSTRRGRV
+612 MGDITGDLSTKRGRV
-627 QDSMVDGDTCM
+627 QDSMVDGDNCT
-638 VRAVAPLGE
+638 VRAVAPLGM

-663 SYVMDY
+663 TYVMDY
-669 SHDERTPPNVQA
+669 SHDERTPPQVQA
-681 EVVAAY
+681 EVIAAY

>member
-6 PSNIRNILLAGH
+6 PSSIRNLLFAGH
-18 AGAGKTLLTER
+18 AGAGKTLLAER
-29 LLNAAGATTRMG
+29 LLNESGATSRMG
-41 SIEDGNTVTDW
+41 SIEDGNTVCDW
-52 TDEAK
+52 SDDAK
-57 KHGHSLSSSLAHFE
+57 KHGHSLASSLAHYE
-71 RNGTLVTLID
+71 RNGNLVNLID
-81 TPGLA
+81 TPGLS
-86 DFFGQAIAALPAAGL
+86 DFFGQAIAALPAAGM
-101 VGVVVDATKGIET
+101 VAVVIDATKGIET
-114 STRRIMA
+114 NTRRIMS

-126 NIPRMII
+126 RLPRMIV
-133 INGIDEAQADPE
+133 INKIDDAQADLE
-145 AVVARLRD
+145 ALVNKIRED
-153 TFGVVCVP
+153 FGNICVP

-168 RDGVIDVLGENTSG
+168 RDGVIDVLGEDTSG
-182 DTLFGDVES
+182 QPLFNDVEA
-191 AHTSIVEQVVE
+191 AHTQIVEQVVE
-202 VEDSL
+202 VQDDL
-207 MTQYLEGGAAAL
+207 MTQYLDGGAASL
-219 DRKAVHDAFERALR
+219 DRSAVHNAFEQALR

-246 TGAGIDALL
+246 TGAGASAMLA
-255 ELIESQCPSPLET
+255 LIESQCPSPLET

-275 LDDDGQLVESFQPK
+275 LDDDGALVESFETK
-289 PDAGQP
+289 PDADGP
-295 LLAHVFKVASDP
+295 LLAHLFKVSSDP

-314 MKIHQGTLKV
+314 MKIHRGTLKP

-330 GEGRKPI
+330 GDGRKPV

-351 DVTEAGPGEIVA
+351 DVTEAGPGDIVA
-363 VSKIDDIEFNT
+363 VSKIDEIGFNL

-385 LRPLPL
+385 LKPLPL
-391 PKPMF
+391 PKPMY

-401 LANHKDESK
+401 LVNHKDESK

-415 AKLQAEDPCFV
+415 AKLQAEDPCFI
-426 MDRVAATKE
+426 MDRVSATKE

-446 RVMLERMKNQYGIE
+446 RVVLERMKDQYGIE
-460 VNTHQPKIAY
+460 VQTHQPKIAY

-503 LNGEDQ
+503 LNGN
-509 EAALANGEHFLF
+509 EADGETFEF

-539 KGVRQALT
+539 KGIRQALT

-553 YPMQDIK
+553 YPMEGVK

-569 AVDSKEVAFLKAG
+569 AVDSKEVAFIKAG
-582 KRAFVDAC
+582 KRAFIEAC
-590 RKAKPAL
+590 RNAKPAL
-597 LEPFVEVEVNAPSQY
+597 LEPFVEVEVTAPSEY
-612 MGDITGDLSTRRGRV
+612 MGDITGDLSTKRGRV
-627 QDSMVDGDTCM
+627 QDSMVDGETCT
-638 VRAVAPLGE
+638 VRAVAPLGM

-681 EVVAAY
+681 EVVASY

>member
-6 PSNIRNILLAGH
+6 PSTIRNLLLAGH
-18 AGAGKTLLTER
+18 AGAGKTLLVER
-29 LLNAAGATTRMG
+29 LLNAAGATNRMG

-57 KHGHSLSSSLAHFE
+57 KHGHSLTSSLAHYE
-71 RNGTLVTLID
+71 RNDTLVSLID

-86 DFFGQAIAALPAAGL
+86 DFFGQAIAGLPAAGL
-101 VGVVVDATKGIET
+101 VGVVVDAAKGIET
-114 STRRIMA
+114 STRRIMSI
-121 TAEQR
+121 AEQR

-133 INGIDEAQADPE
+133 VNKIDDAQADLE
-145 AVVARLRD
+145 GLIAKIRE
-153 TFGVVCVP
+153 TFGNVCVP
-161 VNLPNAN
+161 VNLPAAN
-168 RDGVIDVLGENTSG
+168 REGVVDVLGEDTSG
-182 DTLFGDVES
+182 DTLFSDVET
-191 AHTSIVEQVVE
+191 AHTRIVEQVVE
-202 VEDSL
+202 VEDGL
-207 MTQYLEGGAAAL
+207 MTQYLEGGAASL

-246 TGAGIDALL
+246 TGAGADALL
-255 ELIESQCPSPLET
+255 DLIESQCPSPLET

-275 LDDDGQLVESFQPK
+275 LDDDGKLIESFEPK
-289 PDAGQP
+289 PDASQP

-330 GEGRKPI
+330 GDGRKPV

-363 VSKIDDIEFNT
+363 VSKIDEIEFNT

-396 GLAVE
+396 GLAVA
-401 LANHKDESK
+401 LSNHKDESK

-415 AKLQAEDPCFV
+415 AKLQAEDPCFI
-426 MDRVAATKE
+426 MDRVVATKE

-446 RVMLERMKNQYGIE
+446 RVMLERMKSQYGIE
-460 VNTHQPKIAY
+460 VETHQPKIAY

-503 LNGEDQ
+503 LNGE
-509 EAALANGEHFLF
+509 AAEHGEQFEF

-526 GGSIPRQFMPAIE
+526 GGSIPKQFMPAIE
-539 KGVRQALT
+539 KGIRQALT

-553 YPMQDIK
+553 YPMEGVK

-569 AVDSKEVAFLKAG
+569 AVDSKEVAFIKAG

-597 LEPFVEVEVNAPSQY
+597 LEPFVEVEVTAPAQY
-612 MGDITGDLSTRRGRV
+612 MGDITGDLSTKRGRV
-627 QDSMVDGDTCM
+627 QDSMVDGDTCT
-638 VRAVAPLGE
+638 VRAVAPLGM

-681 EVVAAY
+681 EVIAAY